1 MSSPMSSQDIRVPD
15 IGDFSDVEIIEV
27 HVGPGDPVNAEDP
40 LITLESDKAAMDVPA
55 PFSGTIEAMT
65 VKIGD
70 RVSEGDVIAQM
81 QATDAAAPAE
91 TKAESDTAPEPES
104 KPELEKAAPPPPQ
117 PAVAGNTP
125 PVTLPPPVERSG
137 VVNPHASPS
146 IRRFARELGVDLS
159 QVRGSGPKGRILK
172 EDVQGFV
179 KGRLSQPAP
188 AAGGGV
194 ALPEIPKVDFAKFGP
209 VESKPLSRIKK
220 IAGKHLHACWLNV
233 PHVTQHEDADITE
246 MEAFRQA
253 HKNEAKAQGFNLT
266 PLVFAMKAAVGALRQ
281 YPQFNASL
289 DATGENLV
297 LKRYYN
303 IGVAVDTPGG
313 LVVPV
318 IRGVDQKGFFQ
329 LAQEL
334 AETSKKARD
343 GKLSP
348 NDLQGGSFS
357 ISSLGGIGGTA
368 FSPIVNAPEVAI
380 LGLSKSEI
388 KPVWNGGEFE
398 PRLMLPLSLSYDHR
412 IIDGA
417 EGARFIVCLAGML
430 SDIRRLML

>member
-1 MSSPMSSQDIRVPD
+1 MSIKDIAVPD

-27 HVGPGDPVNAEDP
+27 HVGPGDSVNAEDP

-55 PFSGTIEAMT
+55 PFSGVIKSLSINT
-65 VKIGD
+65 GD
-70 RVSEGDVIAQM
+70 RVSEGDVVAQM
-81 QATDAAAPAE
+81 EVSGDASPAGE
-91 TKAESDTAPEPES
+91 QAESQADPEPES
-104 KPELEKAAPPPPQ
+104 KAEPEQDAAPPPQ
-117 PAVAGNTP
+117 PASAGGAP
-125 PVTLPPPVERSG
+125 PVSLPPPVERSG

-188 AAGGGV
+188 AAGGGF

-209 VESKPLSRIKK
+209 VESQALSRIKK
-220 IAGKHLHACWLNV
+220 LAGKHLHACWLNV

-253 HKNEAKAQGFNLT
+253 HKAEAKAQGFNLT
-266 PLVFAMKAAVGALRQ
+266 PLVFVMKAVVGALKQ

-289 DATGENLV
+289 DASGENLI

-318 IRGVDQKGFFQ
+318 IRDVDQKGFFQ

-343 GKLSP
+343 GKLTP
-348 NDLQGGSFS
+348 GDLQGGSFS
-357 ISSLGGIGGTA
+357 LSSLGGIGGTA

-380 LGLSKSEI
+380 LGLSKSET
-388 KPVWNGGEFE
+388 KPVWNGEEFA

-412 IIDGA
+412 VIDGA
-417 EGARFIVCLAGML
+417 EGARFIVYLARML

>member
-1 MSSPMSSQDIRVPD
+1 MSSQAIRVPD

-27 HVGPGDPVNAEDP
+27 HIGPGDSVNAEDP

-55 PFSGTIEAMT
+55 PASGTIEAIT

-70 RVSEGDVIAQM
+70 RASEGDVIGQM
-81 QATDAAAPAE
+81 QAADAAAPPAE
-91 TKAESDTAPEPES
+91 TKTEPAATPEPEA
-104 KPELEKAAPPPPQ
+104 KPEPKQEAAPPPQ
-117 PAVAGNTP
+117 PVAAGNTP
-125 PVTLPPPVERSG
+125 PITLPPPVERSG
-137 VVNPHASPS
+137 AVNPHASPS

-188 AAGGGV
+188 AAGGGF

-209 VESKPLSRIKK
+209 VESKALSRIKK
-220 IAGKHLHACWLNV
+220 LAGKHLHACWLNV
-233 PHVTQHEDADITE
+233 PQVTQHEDADITE
-246 MEAFRQA
+246 LEAFRQA
-253 HKNEAKAQGFNLT
+253 HKDEAKAQGFNLT
-266 PLVFAMKAAVGALRQ
+266 PLVFVMKAVVGALKQ

-289 DATGENLV
+289 DASGENLI

-318 IRGVDQKGFFQ
+318 IRDVDQKGLYQ

-343 GKLSP
+343 GKLTPS
-348 NDLQGGSFS
+348 DLQGGGFS
-357 ISSLGGIGGTA
+357 LSSLGGIGGTA

-380 LGLSKSEI
+380 LGLSKSEL
-388 KPVWNGGEFE
+388 KPVWNGKKFK

-412 IIDGA
+412 VIDGA
-417 EGARFIVCLAGML
+417 EGARFAVYLARLLG
-430 SDIRRLML
+430 DVRRLLL